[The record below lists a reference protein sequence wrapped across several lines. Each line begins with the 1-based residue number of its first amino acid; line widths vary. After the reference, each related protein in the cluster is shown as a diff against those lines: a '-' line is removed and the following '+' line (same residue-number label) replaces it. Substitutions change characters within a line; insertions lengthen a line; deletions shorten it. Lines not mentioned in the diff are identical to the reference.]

1 MNDFEEKMRT
11 EKFFKYISMSDT
23 YAKILCSGG
32 QEGIARVKKMLDSDP
47 KKHMYDIDSR
57 YHILNRWNTQRQSP
71 LYLAAK
77 HGHLDMM
84 TFLLDIGA
92 DPKFPSLVSRIEQE
106 TILDVSVRWSHVH
119 IVSFLLARVQWTKDE
134 IMSAFEHVK
143 EESDNNEIR

>member
-1 MNDFEEKMRT
+1 
-11 EKFFKYISMSDT
+11 
-23 YAKILCSGG
+23 
-32 QEGIARVKKMLDSDP
+32 MLDSDP
-47 KKHMYDIDSR
+47 KKHMYDIDSH
-57 YHILNRWNTQRQSP
+57 YHMLNRWNTHRQSP
-71 LYLAAK
+71 LYIAAK